1 MRLSRALRA
10 YARPVDF
17 AGRWAPFAGSAL
29 MVGLTSV
36 LLAGLSGLRAA
47 QTGVATVSQN
57 IANANTPGY
66 VRTEMTLAP
75 RTQIGAG
82 AGVEITGIRRAAD
95 RFLATASYIA
105 SSAAGSAS
113 ARADL
118 LSRAQENFGDP
129 SSASSMF
136 GMVDEYWS
144 SLTELGIDPASSL
157 RRADAVSA
165 LQATYSEIH
174 RIGGALQEL
183 IGEAD
188 QRIADGVSE
197 AQNLMNRIAELNN
210 EIRLNKR
217 SGTDTSS
224 AENAQSALIDQLSE
238 LMDVRATPQEDG
250 STHVRTG
257 GGALL
262 VGINVAKLSYTSNPS
277 PYATHGV
284 ITLNEDIGSNTN
296 IESFL
301 TGGSIKGLLQARDAD
316 LPGLAEALGGY
327 AGALAD
333 VMNAVHNENA
343 SSPAVSS
350 MTGRQTG
357 LLSTDALNFTGQA
370 TIALVDSTGVLRDRL
385 TIDFDAQTIASEA
398 PANTISFAGGG
409 TIGDFVDALNTALA
423 AETPSA
429 GSATFTNG
437 VLSLIMNNNA
447 GIVIQQDDAD
457 PALRAGRGFSH
468 FFGLNDLVS
477 RPTPLFFESGV
488 RGSDLHGFADDGA
501 ISYEI
506 RDTQGRFIANRT
518 ITIAG
523 PLAAPG
529 ATWNDLLG
537 ALNATGT
544 GLGEYGAFS
553 LDSATGRISF
563 ASNAAFNVQ
572 LTNDTTQR
580 GGTGVA
586 LSALHGLNSSATA
599 GRATEIDVNSQIA
612 NNTNRLAV
620 GRPDISA
627 LIGAKIVEAGDN
639 RGANALAAARN
650 SMQNFGAAGVLTAQT
665 GTLATYA
672 ARLGGE
678 AGRLASDAERQ
689 AAGAQAVSLAAAD
702 RRGEMESVSIDDE
715 LMKMT
720 TYQNAYAAAARVIQ
734 AATEMLDVLMTIG
747 YR

>member
-1 MRLSRALRA
+1 
-10 YARPVDF
+10 
-17 AGRWAPFAGSAL
+17 

-66 VRTEMTLAP
+66 VRTEMVLAP

-82 AGVEITGIRRAAD
+82 AGVEITGVRRAAD
-95 RFLATASYIA
+95 RFLATASHIA
-105 SSAAGSAS
+105 AAAASSAS

-118 LSRAQENFGDP
+118 LSRAQQHFGDP
-129 SSASSMF
+129 SSASSLF

-144 SLTELGIDPASSL
+144 SLTELGVDPASSL

-174 RIGGALQEL
+174 RIGDSLQEL

-188 QRIADGVSE
+188 QRIADAVSE

-217 SGTDTSS
+217 TGTDTSS

-238 LMDVRATPQEDG
+238 LMDVRATPQPDG

-262 VGINVAKLSYTSNPS
+262 VGVNAAKLSYTPNSS

-284 ITLNEDIGSNTN
+284 ITLNEEIGSNTN

-301 TGGSIKGLLQARDAD
+301 TGGSIKGLLQARDVD

-357 LLSTDALNFTGQA
+357 LLGTDALNFTGSA
-370 TIALVDSTGVLRDRL
+370 TIALVDSGGVLRDRL
-385 TIDFDAQTIASEA
+385 TIDFDAQTITSEA
-398 PANTISFAGGG
+398 PANTVSFAGGG
-409 TIGDFVDALNTALA
+409 SIDDFVDALNTALA
-423 AETPSA
+423 AETPA
-429 GSATFTNG
+429 GSASFSGG
-437 VLSLIMNNNA
+437 VLSLNMTGQA
-447 GIVIQQDDAD
+447 GLVIQQDDAD

-477 RPTPLFFESGV
+477 RPTPLFFENGIS
-488 RGSDLHGFADDGA
+488 GSDLHGLADDGA

-506 RDTQGRFIANRT
+506 RDTQGRFIASRSIS
-518 ITIAG
+518 ITG
-523 PLAAPG
+523 SLAAPG

-544 GLGEYGAFS
+544 GLGEYGVFS
-553 LDSATGRISF
+553 LNSATGQISF
-563 ASNAAFNVQ
+563 APNAAFNVE
-572 LTNDTTQR
+572 LVNDTTQR
-580 GGTGVA
+580 GSTGVA
-586 LSALHGLNSSATA
+586 FSALHGLDSAATA
-599 GRATEIDVNSQIA
+599 GRATEVDVNPLIA

-620 GRPDISA
+620 GRPDISVA
-627 LIGAKIVEAGDN
+627 LGVKVIEAGDN

-650 SMQNFGAAGVLTAQT
+650 TVQSFGAAGVLSAQN

-672 ARLGGE
+672 SRLGGE
-678 AGRLASDAERQ
+678 AGRLASDSERQ
-689 AAGAQAVSLAAAD
+689 AAGAQAVALAAGD

-734 AATEMLDVLMTIG
+734 AATEMLDMLMTIG